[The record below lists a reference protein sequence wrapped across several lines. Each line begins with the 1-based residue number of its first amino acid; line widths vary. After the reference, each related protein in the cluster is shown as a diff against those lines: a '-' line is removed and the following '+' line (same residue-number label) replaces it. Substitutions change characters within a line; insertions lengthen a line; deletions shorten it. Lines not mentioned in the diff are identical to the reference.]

1 MAGDLLAERLNLG
14 FAISKPNQ
22 GWCPRPLDSSG
33 FESVSI
39 SSTLVEESDTEMAS
53 GKFVAYYRVSTDG
66 QGKSGLGLDAQRQ
79 AVATYLNGGSW
90 TLVGGF
96 TEIEFRRNADR
107 PKLQAAL
114 AMCRAYRAALV
125 VANVSRLTRSV
136 AFLSKLL
143 AADVEICFV
152 DLPSIEGAT
161 GRFILQQM
169 ASVAE
174 LEAGMIGER
183 TRKALAAAK
192 ARGQKLGGFRG
203 YTPTAEDGAKARKAH
218 TAKAHARAELQAPII
233 TRLDPDGSLS
243 LRALAAKL
251 TAEGLPTPAGAPSGP
266 P

>member
-1 MAGDLLAERLNLG
+1 
-14 FAISKPNQ
+14 
-22 GWCPRPLDSSG
+22 
-33 FESVSI
+33 
-39 SSTLVEESDTEMAS
+39 MAS

-66 QGKSGLGLDAQRQ
+66 QGKSGLGLEAQRQ
-79 AVATYLNGGSW
+79 AVATYLNGGLW
-90 TLVGGF
+90 TLVGQF
-96 TEIEFRRNADR
+96 TEIESGRNADR
-107 PKLQAAL
+107 PKLQEAL

-143 AADVEICFV
+143 EADVEIRFV

-183 TRKALAAAK
+183 TKRALAAAK

-203 YTPTAEDGAKARKAH
+203 YIPTAEDGANGRNVRSTTARG
-218 TAKAHARAELQAPII
+218 RAADLAPII
-233 TRLDPDGSLS
+233 SRLDPDGSLS
-243 LRALAAKL
+243 LRVLAARL
-251 TAEGLPTPAGAPSGP
+251 TAEGLPTPAGAAAWTAAGVARVKARLAATAA
-266 P
+266 

>member
-1 MAGDLLAERLNLG
+1 
-14 FAISKPNQ
+14 
-22 GWCPRPLDSSG
+22 
-33 FESVSI
+33 
-39 SSTLVEESDTEMAS
+39 MAS
-53 GKFVAYYRVSTDG
+53 GEFVAYYRVSTDG

-96 TEIEFRRNADR
+96 TEIESGRNADR

-143 AADVEICFV
+143 EADVEIRFV
-152 DLPSIEGAT
+152 DLPSIEGAI
-161 GRFILQQM
+161 GSFILQQM
-169 ASVAE
+169 ASVAQ

-203 YTPTAEDGAKARKAH
+203 YTPTAEDGANGRKARS
-218 TAKAHARAELQAPII
+218 TTARARAADLAPII

-243 LRALAAKL
+243 LRQLAAAL
-251 TAEGLPTPAGAPSGP
+251 TAEGLPTPAGGAVWTAVTVARVKARLAAVGQRESLRPS
-266 P
+266 